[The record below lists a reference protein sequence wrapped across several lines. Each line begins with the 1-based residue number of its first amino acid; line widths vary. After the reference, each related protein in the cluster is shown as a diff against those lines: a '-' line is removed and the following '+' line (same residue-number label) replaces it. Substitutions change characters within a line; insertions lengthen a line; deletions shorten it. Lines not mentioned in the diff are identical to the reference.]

1 MTNRP
6 KLIPLSDPMT
16 CCVQPYKV
24 CCAMMRAMT
33 GAASS
38 SEKKSDSQGSSTDN
52 DPIPLNVICAFAKLV
67 VGCCGLQIVHPLQ
80 V

>member
-1 MTNRP
+1 
-6 KLIPLSDPMT
+6 MT
-16 CCVQPYKV
+16 CCAQPYKFY
-24 CCAMMRAMT
+24 CAMMHAMI

-67 VGCCGLQIVHPLQ
+67 VACCGLQIVHQLQ